1 MGNKIRQ
8 DVARQAANVVGALFQ
23 TGMTVAASTTIQG
36 VAAEGPR
43 SLVEPALYAFTI
55 WALIFALSLAYAA
68 YQALPA
74 KRESPL
80 LRRMGPFT
88 AAAFVCTGLWSV
100 FVPLRQFGLAQLTLL
115 AIFICLLIAYLRLSR
130 YAHERELGVGERWL
144 IALPLGPFLGWV
156 TAANAV
162 SLTAEAVRRG
172 L

>member
-68 YQALPA
+68 YQAPRQEGEPAPASHGAFHRGGVRLHRPVVCLRSLEAIRPSPADAPSYLHLPSH
-74 KRESPL
+74 RLPSPL
-80 LRRMGPFT
+80 TLCSRARAWRRRALADR
-88 AAAFVCTGLWSV
+88 AA
-100 FVPLRQFGLAQLTLL
+100 
-115 AIFICLLIAYLRLSR
+115 SR
-130 YAHERELGVGERWL
+130 
-144 IALPLGPFLGWV
+144 ALPRVGHGGQ
-156 TAANAV
+156 
-162 SLTAEAVRRG
+162 RR
-172 L
+172 